1 MDNTMNNTITKTTI
15 YNMNTDTTIQTD
27 ASLTG
32 RNGVPF
38 FRKFGPPLAKNHAYS
53 KEVESAIVKILME
66 HPHPN
71 IVTYYEISDNYIDME
86 QLYTEKSSPSSF
98 EVEPS
103 SYEKL
108 IEIQEVM
115 SKVKDFLQA
124 LGIMYIDW
132 KFDNL
137 AKSVDGTY
145 KLFDFDASG
154 LIDLKTN
161 DWILK
166 PQPYWSY
173 RKAIENSC
181 ITPKEIDDW
190 SFNFNIIEEGKKL
203 FKTV

>member
-1 MDNTMNNTITKTTI
+1 MENVITKTTI
-15 YNMNTDTTIQTD
+15 YNMNTETTIQTD
-27 ASLTG
+27 ATLTG
-32 RNGVPF
+32 RDGVPF
-38 FRKFGPPLAKNHAYS
+38 FRKFGPPLLKNHAYS
-53 KEVESAIVKILME
+53 KEVESAIVKILMK

-71 IVTYYEISDNYIDME
+71 IVTYYEISENYIDME
-86 QLYTEKSSPSSF
+86 QLYTEKSSPSFF

-137 AKSVDGTY
+137 AKSVDGPY

-161 DWILK
+161 DWILQ

-173 RKAIENSC
+173 RKAIENGC

-203 FKTV
+203 FKN

>member
-1 MDNTMNNTITKTTI
+1 MNNAMTKTTI
-15 YNMNTDTTIQTD
+15 YNMNTDTTIQID
-27 ASLTG
+27 ATMTG

-38 FRKFGPPLAKNHAYS
+38 FRKFGPPLVKNHAYS
-53 KEVESAIVKILME
+53 KEVESAIVKILMINS
-66 HPHPN
+66 HPN
-71 IVTYYEISDNYIDME
+71 IVSYYEISDNYIDME
-86 QLYTEKSSPSSF
+86 QLHTEKSSPSSF
-98 EVEPS
+98 EAEPT
-103 SYEKL
+103 SYETL
-108 IEIQEVM
+108 IEIEEVM

-154 LIDLKTN
+154 LIDLATN
-161 DWILK
+161 EWILK

-173 RKAIENSC
+173 KKAIENGC
-181 ITPKEIDDW
+181 TTPKEIDDW

-203 FKTV
+203 FKDYNIS

>member
-1 MDNTMNNTITKTTI
+1 MDNIMTKTTI

-32 RNGVPF
+32 RNGLPF
-38 FRKFGPPLAKNHAYS
+38 FRKFGPPLLKNHAYS

-86 QLYTEKSSPSSF
+86 QLYTEKSSPHSF

-103 SYEKL
+103 SYETF

-115 SKVKDFLQA
+115 SKVKDFLQD

-173 RKAIENSC
+173 KKAIENGC
-181 ITPKEIDDW
+181 ATPKEIDDW

-203 FKTV
+203 FKNIVV